1 MDRDDRLLFE
11 GKGMNDNHEIKLRES
26 VIEKRFLSRFDE
38 DNTPSRRY
46 HYTSPEGLMGIL
58 KTRTFFFTDSQ
69 FLNDFREK
77 ININEELD
85 LFWSKNQKNYDKNF
99 VSLIKNVRVTKYE
112 DNGFSYID
120 SNKEN
125 MCRYFVLSLSMNSDS
140 LTMWKYYSK
149 NGTYNG
155 YCIELFDY
163 ALTDE
168 WIDRVTE
175 VAVIASKVEYFTSE
189 KQSIILNIVDRLYK
203 IWRSYELSNELDNK
217 IIKEFT
223 SWISVEALFFKD
235 ECFQDEQ
242 ETRYVAIVPTEK
254 LNSLYYVYKEIEH
267 KMYDFRMVNGVLTP
281 FIKMPFNDW
290 NVDECWAIDSLRI
303 GPSDNSDQKKAGLE
317 QFIKSLDYKLHEC
330 KIYKSKI
337 PVRY

>member
-1 MDRDDRLLFE
+1 M
-11 GKGMNDNHEIKLRES
+11 
-26 VIEKRFLSRFDE
+26 
-38 DNTPSRRY
+38 
-46 HYTSPEGLMGIL
+46 
-58 KTRTFFFTDSQ
+58 
-69 FLNDFREK
+69 
-77 ININEELD
+77 
-85 LFWSKNQKNYDKNF
+85 FWSGNQKNYDKRF
-99 VSLIKNVRVTKYE
+99 ASLIKNVRVTEYE

-120 SNKEN
+120 NNKEN
-125 MCRYFVLSLSMNSDS
+125 MCRYFVLSLSLNGDS

-155 YCIELFDY
+155 YCIGLFDY
-163 ALTDE
+163 ALADE
-168 WIDRVTE
+168 WMDRVTG

-203 IWRSYELSNELDNK
+203 IWKSYELDDK
-217 IIKEFT
+217 IIKEYT

-242 ETRYVAIVPTEK
+242 ETRYVAIVPTAK
-254 LNSLYYVYKEIEH
+254 LNSLYYVYKEKEY

-290 NVDECWAIDSLRI
+290 NVDECWAIDSIRI
-303 GPSDNSDQKKAGLE
+303 GPSANSDQKKAGLE
-317 QFIKSLDYKLHEC
+317 QFIKSLDYKLYEC
-330 KIYKSKI
+330 EIYKSEI